1 MLHSLPL
8 KDYQQGVL
16 DTLDTYL
23 QALKGEWI
31 QAKDFYDFQKSRGHD
46 DATLPEKS
54 DYPAKAWQ
62 AIKKTVDLP
71 RVVDKK
77 GREFSPPYHPR
88 HDGMGRE
95 IPNLCLKIPT
105 GGGKTLLAA
114 CALGRISRDY
124 FKTQRGLALWIVP
137 SKTIYN
143 QTVKA
148 LLNREHPYRR
158 QLDLESGGRTK
169 ILERGDNLCQDD
181 VDHYLCVMVLMLQSF
196 NVSAN
201 RKDARK
207 IYSDTGRYASFFPP
221 VDDYQANNAL
231 MNAVPNLMEA
241 DMLERNVIQGV
252 SVKQSLGNVFR
263 LCRPIVIIDEEHKG
277 NATEKAIDNINQ
289 FNPLFILEFSA
300 TPREK
305 TNRLVDIGGQSLKKE
320 QMIKL
325 PIHVHA
331 DDKET
336 WQTTLMLAHDQLT
349 QLSTDADQ
357 LHARE
362 GTYIRPIMVIIA
374 ESKKSGDDYDQVVE
388 IKNYLINRC
397 QVQERQIRIKLSEND
412 EIKNEDLLDKLCPV
426 QYIIT
431 KDALREGWDCPF
443 AYVLAILAPKH
454 SETALTQY
462 TGRVL
467 RQPYARS
474 TSIQSL
480 NECYVY
486 CSQQDVNQT
495 VNHIKNGLENEGLR
509 DIASHIHANDGP
521 PDKQKR
527 TQKRHPDFQDKIF
540 LPILSSV
547 GADGKPRVFDYYRDI
562 LSDIEWQ
569 DYSCEDIPILADQS
583 VIGVN
588 EHKIDYVPTLEGEL
602 QWDTIGRRKRTVEQH
617 NALNVPLLTSYLTDV
632 IFNPFQAHR
641 VLTEVIS
648 AAKKINPDERVIA
661 NAQLDLVRQI
671 IEDAKKWLFG
681 DKESNILIGKAE
693 QLFIKKLETGQ
704 IMLKLVASP
713 WDQRINWDMG
723 ETRTVEQAP
732 NDSHAPYDKNLFRP
746 PLNSQYNGLE
756 RDVAGYINDS
766 EAVKWWHR
774 LGTKGTEYYVQGW
787 KKEKIYPDFLILKQ
801 NGQYY
806 FVETKG
812 NHLDNPDSAY
822 KAKVLE
828 YLSTLASK
836 PAVGEF
842 CLRADHQKDI
852 SFDLIYADKW
862 QQRLIQQGV

>member
-23 QALKGEWI
+23 QALKGERI

-46 DATLPEKS
+46 APLPEKS
-54 DYPAKAWQ
+54 DYPGKAWQ

-77 GREFSPPYHPR
+77 GREFSPPYHHR
-88 HDGMGRE
+88 HDGMERE

-201 RKDARK
+201 SKDARK

-231 MNAVPNLMEA
+231 MKAVTNLMEA

-263 LCRPIVIIDEEHKG
+263 LCRPIVIIDEEHK
-277 NATEKAIDNINQ
+277 AKSEKAIDNINE
-289 FNPLFILEFSA
+289 FNPRFILEFSA
-300 TPREK
+300 TPRENS
-305 TNRLVDIGGQSLKKE
+305 NRLVDIGGQSLKKE

-331 DDKET
+331 DGKET
-336 WQTTLMLAHDQLT
+336 WQTTLMLAHDKLT
-349 QLSTDADQ
+349 QLSVDADV

-374 ESKKSGDDYDQVVE
+374 ESKKSGDDYDQVIE

-397 QVQERQIRIKLSEND
+397 QVQERQVRIKLSEND

-480 NECYVY
+480 NECYIY

-495 VNHIKNGLENEGLR
+495 VNHIKSGLENEGLR

-527 TQKRHPDFQDKIF
+527 TQKRHPDYQDKIF

-569 DYSCEDIPILADQS
+569 DYHYSGNPDLGDQS
-583 VIGVN
+583 VIGVS
-588 EHKIDYVPTLEGEL
+588 EHQVDYVPTLEGEF
-602 QWDTIGRRKRTVEQH
+602 QWQTTGRTQRTVEQQ
-617 NALNVPLLTSYLTDV
+617 NVLNVSLLTSQLTDI
-632 IFNPFQAHR
+632 IFNPFQAQR
-641 VLTEVIS
+641 VLMEAIE
-648 AAKKINPDERVIA
+648 AAKKNNPDERVIA
-661 NAQLDLVRQI
+661 NAQLTLVSNI
-671 IEDAKKWLFG
+671 IGDAKEWL
-681 DKESNILIGKAE
+681 IQRAE
-693 QLFIKKLETGQ
+693 QIFIQKLETRQ
-704 IMLKLVASP
+704 IMLKLMASP
-713 WDQRINWDMG
+713 WYSINWDMG
-723 ETRTVEQAP
+723 ETRTVYQALS
-732 NDSHAPYDKNLFRP
+732 DSPALYDKNLFQP

-756 RDVAGYINDS
+756 RDVAGYINAS

-787 KKEKIYPDFLILKQ
+787 TKQKIYPDFLILKQ

-806 FVETKG
+806 FLETKG
-812 NHLDNPDSAY
+812 KHLKDNDDSTY

-836 PAVGEF
+836 PVVGEF
-842 CLRADHQKDI
+842 CLRADQQKDI
-852 SFDLIYADKW
+852 SFDLIYDDKW
-862 QQRLIQQGV
+862 KEHLAQKGL

>member
-1 MLHSLPL
+1 
-8 KDYQQGVL
+8 
-16 DTLDTYL
+16 
-23 QALKGEWI
+23 
-31 QAKDFYDFQKSRGHD
+31 
-46 DATLPEKS
+46 
-54 DYPAKAWQ
+54 
-62 AIKKTVDLP
+62 
-71 RVVDKK
+71 
-77 GREFSPPYHPR
+77 
-88 HDGMGRE
+88 
-95 IPNLCLKIPT
+95 
-105 GGGKTLLAA
+105 
-114 CALGRISRDY
+114 
-124 FKTQRGLALWIVP
+124 
-137 SKTIYN
+137 
-143 QTVKA
+143 
-148 LLNREHPYRR
+148 HPYRR

-196 NVSAN
+196 NVSAHS
-201 RKDARK
+201 KDARK
-207 IYSDTGRYASFFPP
+207 VYSDTGRYASFFPP

-231 MNAVPNLMEA
+231 MNAVSNLMEA
-241 DMLERNVIQGV
+241 DMLERSVIQGV

-263 LCRPIVIIDEEHKG
+263 LCRPIVIIDEEHKSKS
-277 NATEKAIDNINQ
+277 EKAIDNINE
-289 FNPLFILEFSA
+289 FNPRFILEFSA
-300 TPREK
+300 TPRENS
-305 TNRLVDIGGQSLKKE
+305 NRLVDIGGQSLKQE

-336 WQTTLMLAHDQLT
+336 WQTTLMLAHDKLT

-397 QVQERQIRIKLSEND
+397 QIQERQIRIKLSEND

-454 SETALTQY
+454 SQTALTQY

-467 RQPYARS
+467 RQPYAQS

-480 NECYVY
+480 NECYIY
-486 CSQQDVNQT
+486 CSQQDVGQAIDN
-495 VNHIKNGLENEGLR
+495 IKSGLENEGMGDLSSQIQA
-509 DIASHIHANDGP
+509 DDVV
-521 PDKQKR
+521 PDKQKVI
-527 TQKRHPDFQDKIF
+527 QKRHPDFQDKIF

-569 DYSCEDIPILADQS
+569 DYHCVDIPILADQS

-588 EHKIDYVPTLEGEL
+588 EHQIDYVPTLEGEL
-602 QWDTIGRRKRTVEQH
+602 EWRTIGHRKRTVEQS
-617 NALNVPLLTSYLTDV
+617 NVLNLSLLTSQLTDV
-632 IFNPFQAHR
+632 IFNPFQAQR
-641 VLTEVIS
+641 VLTEVI
-648 AAKKINPDERVIA
+648 AQARTITPDERVIA
-661 NAQLDLVRQI
+661 NAQLTLVSNI
-671 IEDAKKWLFG
+671 IKDAKKWL
-681 DKESNILIGKAE
+681 IQKAE
-693 QLFIKKLETGQ
+693 QLFIKKLETRQ
-704 IMLKLVASP
+704 IMLKLMASP
-713 WDQRINWDMG
+713 WDKRINWDMG
-723 ETRTVEQAP
+723 ETRTVYQAI
-732 NDSHAPYDKNLFRP
+732 NDSNALYDKNLFQP
-746 PLNSQYNGLE
+746 PLKSQYNELE
-756 RDVAGYINDS
+756 KSVAGYINAS

-812 NHLDNPDSAY
+812 NHLNNPDSAY
-822 KAKVLE
+822 KAKVFKH
-828 YLSTLASK
+828 LSTYATQ
-836 PAVGEF
+836 PVVGEF
-842 CLRADHQKDI
+842 CLRADQQKDI
-852 SFDLIYADKW
+852 SFDLIYEENWKE
-862 QQRLIQQGV
+862 RLPQQGV

>member
-46 DATLPEKS
+46 APLPEKS
-54 DYPAKAWQ
+54 DYPGKAWQ

-201 RKDARK
+201 SKDARK

-221 VDDYQANNAL
+221 VDDYQANNVL
-231 MNAVPNLMEA
+231 MNAVTNLMEA

-263 LCRPIVIIDEEHKG
+263 LCRPIVIIDEEHK
-277 NATEKAIDNINQ
+277 AKSEKAIDNINQ
-289 FNPLFILEFSA
+289 FNPRFILEFSA

-336 WQTTLMLAHDQLT
+336 WQTTLMLAHDKLT
-349 QLSTDADQ
+349 QLSVDADVLQ
-357 LHARE
+357 GRE

-467 RQPYARS
+467 RQPYAQS

-480 NECYVY
+480 NECYIY
-486 CSQQDVNQT
+486 CSQQDVGQVIDN
-495 VNHIKNGLENEGLR
+495 IKSGLENEGMGDLSSQIQA
-509 DIASHIHANDGP
+509 DDAVS
-521 PDKQKR
+521 DKQKVI
-527 TQKRHPDFQDKIF
+527 QKRHADYQDKIF
-540 LPILSSV
+540 LPRLSSV
-547 GADGKPRVFDYYRDI
+547 GTDGKPRVFDYYRDI

-569 DYSCEDIPILADQS
+569 DYHYSGNPDLGDQS
-583 VIGVN
+583 VIGVS
-588 EHKIDYVPTLEGEL
+588 EHQVDCVPTLEGEF
-602 QWDTIGRRKRTVEQH
+602 QWQTTGRTQRTVEQQ
-617 NALNVPLLTSYLTDV
+617 NVLNVSLLTSQLTDI
-632 IFNPFQAHR
+632 IFNPFQAQR
-641 VLTEVIS
+641 VLTEVLAQVRTIT
-648 AAKKINPDERVIA
+648 PDERVIA
-661 NAQLDLVRQI
+661 NAQLTLVSKI
-671 IEDAKKWLFG
+671 IGDAKIWLTQR
-681 DKESNILIGKAE
+681 AE
-693 QLFIKKLETGQ
+693 QIFIQKLETRQ
-704 IMLKLVASP
+704 IMLKLMASP
-713 WDQRINWDMG
+713 WHSINWDMG
-723 ETRTVEQAP
+723 EIRTVYQALS
-732 NDSHAPYDKNLFRP
+732 DSHALYDKNLFQP

-756 RDVAGYINDS
+756 RDVAGYINAS

-787 KKEKIYPDFLILKQ
+787 TKQKIYPDFLILKQ

-806 FVETKG
+806 FLETKG
-812 NHLDNPDSAY
+812 KHLKDNDDSTY

-836 PAVGEF
+836 PVVGEF
-842 CLRADHQKDI
+842 CLRADQQKDI
-852 SFDLIYADKW
+852 SFDLIYDDKW
-862 QQRLIQQGV
+862 KEHLAQKGL

>member
-1 MLHSLPL
+1 MMLHSLPL

-23 QALKGEWI
+23 QALKGEWM

-54 DYPAKAWQ
+54 DYPGKAWQ

-77 GREFSPPYHPR
+77 GREFSPLYHSR
-88 HDGMGRE
+88 LDGMKRE

-196 NVSAN
+196 NVAAN
-201 RKDARK
+201 SKDARK

-263 LCRPIVIIDEEHKG
+263 LCRPIVIIDEEHK
-277 NATEKAIDNINQ
+277 AKSEKAIDNINE
-289 FNPLFILEFSA
+289 FNPRFILEFSA
-300 TPREK
+300 TPRENS
-305 TNRLVDIGGQSLKKE
+305 NRLVDIGGQNLKKE

-331 DDKET
+331 DGKET
-336 WQTTLMLAHDQLT
+336 WQTTLMLAHDKLT
-349 QLSTDADQ
+349 QLSVDADV

-480 NECYVY
+480 NECYIY

-495 VNHIKNGLENEGLR
+495 VNHIKSGLENEGLR

-527 TQKRHPDFQDKIF
+527 TQKRHPDYQDKIF
-540 LPILSSV
+540 LPRLSSV

-569 DYSCEDIPILADQS
+569 DYHYSGNPDLGDQS
-583 VIGVN
+583 VIGVS
-588 EHKIDYVPTLEGEL
+588 EHQVDYVPTLEGEF
-602 QWDTIGRRKRTVEQH
+602 QWQTTGRTQRTVEQQ
-617 NALNVPLLTSYLTDV
+617 NVLNLSLLTSQLTDV
-632 IFNPFQAHR
+632 IFNPFQAQR
-641 VLTEVIS
+641 VLTEVLAQVRTIT
-648 AAKKINPDERVIA
+648 PDERVIA

-671 IEDAKKWLFG
+671 IEDAKKWL
-681 DKESNILIGKAE
+681 IQRAE
-693 QLFIKKLETGQ
+693 QIFIQKLETRQ
-704 IMLKLVASP
+704 IMLKLMASP
-713 WDQRINWDMG
+713 WHSINWDMG
-723 ETRTVEQAP
+723 ETRTVYQALS
-732 NDSHAPYDKNLFRP
+732 DSHALYDKNLFQP

-756 RDVAGYINDS
+756 KSVAGYINAS

-806 FVETKG
+806 FLETKG
-812 NHLDNPDSAY
+812 KHLKDNDDSTY

-836 PAVGEF
+836 PVVGEF
-842 CLRADHQKDI
+842 CLRADQQKDI
-852 SFDLIYADKW
+852 SFDLIYEDKW
-862 QQRLIQQGV
+862 KEHLAQKGV